1 MVKEVDPRKVVIKEI
16 NKLID
21 SAGVDNADM
30 LKNSLKL
37 MGTCPCYEGKG
48 VGGKEKVKRA
58 PTARTTFLGD
68 CMRSAEKGGK
78 GKDMKTCSV
87 EWNNDKEKLTKDFE
101 KKQEV

>member
-1 MVKEVDPRKVVIKEI
+1 MAKEVDPRKVVIKEI

-37 MGTCPCYEGKG
+37 MSTCPCYEGKG
-48 VGGKEKVKRA
+48 VKEKVKRA
-58 PTARTTFLGD
+58 PTARTAFLGE
-68 CMRSAEKGGK
+68 CMRSVEKGGK

-87 EWNNDKEKLTKDFE
+87 EWNEDKDKLTRDFE
-101 KKQEV
+101 NKKEV

>member
-1 MVKEVDPRKVVIKEI
+1 MTIDPRKVVIKEI

-37 MGTCPCYEGKG
+37 MGNCPCYEGKDT
-48 VGGKEKVKRA
+48 EKKKRL
-58 PTARTTFLGD
+58 PTARSTFLGD
-68 CMRSAEKGGK
+68 CMRSPDKGGQ

-87 EWNNDKEKLTKDFE
+87 EWNNNKEKIIKDFE
-101 KKQEV
+101 KNKEVK